1 MKKFKRVL
9 ATLLMLVMLMQPF
22 AMAASVTEFLDF
34 PNDWSTEAMTA
45 AVENGLLIGN
55 GNKLI
60 EPGRN
65 LRRSELAAIITR
77 AFGATITADI
87 GHFDDVKPG
96 DWYYN
101 AVSEAIQMG
110 AMNGTGPDTF
120 HPDKSV
126 TREEVFTTLA
136 RVLCIEGTD
145 MSVIDRFSDADE
157 ISDWALASVIGL
169 VENGYI
175 DGYPNGTLNPK
186 GDMTRAEL
194 AQLFHNLFK
203 TYINTSG
210 YHTRV
215 AAEGSVIV
223 RAPGAH
229 LENVTINGDL
239 IIADG
244 VGNGDFDL
252 NTVTV
257 NGRILAR
264 GGEGTV
270 TFKKVTA
277 TENVVIF
284 DRNGTVNFNNYRT
297 DVPFKD
303 NLVEYTP
310 ATFLTKKPVV
320 VPGPS
325 GAHPSTGGTV
335 TRYNVYFY
343 VDGRIYDSVSVKSG
357 NPVAAPR
364 KDPVKTGY
372 TFVYWSEDKDDD
384 GTGEGFDFSTPIK
397 GTEKLY
403 AIFTKDAV
411 EYEIT
416 FDLGDGTT
424 KVVTIGE
431 GEKIDE
437 ADVPVLEDTDTQYF
451 KGWETPAGEKI
462 PTDSVKDYE
471 FDEDTVLTPWYVDK
485 DKKVITFYD
494 GDQPFTTVEVPEGGK
509 VDEPAEKPEK
519 DGAEFKH
526 WGASEDAEEPFDFE
540 NEVITDDTKLY
551 AVYEYTVKFDG
562 DVYPEVK
569 VIHGKKISNPGD
581 APEVT
586 GKTFTHWS
594 KTVDGASYNF
604 DDAVTESF
612 TLYAVYSTNKYE
624 ITVDGGAPFEVE
636 HGSTIPADEIPE
648 KEDTET
654 QYFKGWTA
662 TYEDGTSENI
672 PADEIDEY
680 KVTKPAVITP
690 WYVDKDKNVITF
702 YNGSTA
708 HATQEIPEGGKA
720 TKPATDPEKDGAE
733 FKHWGVSEDAE
744 TAFDFENT
752 PITEETKLYAVY
764 EYTVSFSG
772 TSFADQKVLHGKTV
786 SDPGDAEEEGK
797 TFKHWSKTVDG
808 DAYDFA
814 AKVTES
820 FKLYPVFETNVY
832 TVEFVV
838 NGTTVDT
845 KDVEHGETVDEPADP
860 AAPAGEKFSHWA
872 DASGAEYDFA
882 APVTG
887 SLTLTAVFVP
897 VTTEKFDVVF
907 KVDGAE
913 VHSEEV
919 TDGGYASGPAT
930 EPEDTDEK
938 YFAGWIVEG
947 DTTETVV
954 DLTTYAITEDTTF
967 VAFFKNKLAVTF
979 YDLSLDDAPLFT
991 AYVMPGETLADNQYP
1006 HHEDNLGD
1014 SVLDLGEDYEGF
1026 ERNSGIHSVYDGV
1039 NYVHTVPM
1047 SYWYLAEEGDTEWTV
1062 FDSSVVINEDT
1073 DVHLNVQEVTV
1084 TIDIPKLSATFALTV
1099 WAPYSASTRVIDTV
1113 KDALFIS
1120 EETILRGIDTVE
1132 DDIMGKLID
1141 KGVIDED
1148 YNIKNINKHITL
1160 VQVIGKD
1167 NINKYI
1173 WEFVGD
1179 NASDED
1185 VEKDRQKKAY
1195 VNQLVDELCA
1205 GGDVTVTEDRLFMFE
1220 PIYEK
1225 LSKFNYEFIESK
1237 VPAQLKQILPMEH
1250 IEKLFTRFYDDA
1262 TYGYATQMKDAMDEV
1277 KGNPTKVVY
1286 IDSGIT
1292 IMINPISDIFTPA
1305 LEYALDMKVLAE
1317 GKLSDK
1323 FPTYYTYY
1331 KANPYT
1337 DALEDYLTTD
1347 TWFDGTDAGFEGEL
1361 SGYSL
1366 KEFDE
1371 YYDII
1376 KAVSVL
1382 ADDAML
1388 YYYNDVPEADRDAV
1402 LDVALT
1408 KMLDI
1413 ANIVKGLLVDY
1424 ATNGIPESLEEF
1436 ILSIESDPKLVEY
1449 LEKFG
1454 VDAYLDKIAGN
1465 ANADKVYDTAFD
1477 KLMGKFGD
1485 RIEAL
1490 LTKFADS
1497 KLNRDYD
1504 EGEYNKALEVL
1515 NGLFTTEEGE
1525 AIYTVDTI
1533 FEDYLDG
1540 VFYKEI
1546 SAKGVTVSVERDYLT
1561 NVEDVE

>member
-1 MKKFKRVL
+1 MKNFKRVL

-22 AMAASVTEFLDF
+22 ATAASVTEFLDF

-55 GNKLI
+55 GNRLI
-60 EPGRN
+60 EPNRN

-96 DWYYN
+96 EWYYN
-101 AVSEAIQMG
+101 AVSEALQMG
-110 AMNGTGPDTF
+110 AMSGTSPSTF

-145 MSVIDRFSDADE
+145 VSVVDRFSDKGE

-175 DGYPNGTLNPK
+175 DGYPNGTLDPR

-194 AQLFHNLFK
+194 AQMFHNLFK
-203 TYINTSG
+203 TYIDTAG
-210 YHTRV
+210 YHSHV
-215 AAEGSVIV
+215 NAEGSVIV

-244 VGNGDFDL
+244 VGAGDFDL
-252 NTVTV
+252 NSVTV

-264 GGEGTV
+264 GGEGKV

-277 TENVVIF
+277 AENVVIF
-284 DRNGTVNFNNYRT
+284 DRNGVVNFNNYRT

-303 NLVEYTP
+303 NLVEHTP
-310 ATFLTKKPVV
+310 ATFLTKKPVNT
-320 VPGPS
+320 GTGSSRPS
-325 GAHPSTGGTV
+325 GGDHT

-343 VDGRIYDSVSVKSG
+343 FDGRIFDSVSVKEG
-357 NPVAAPR
+357 NPVSAPTR
-364 KDPVKTGY
+364 TPSKNGY
-372 TFVYWSEDKDDD
+372 TFVYWSDDKDDD
-384 GTGEGFDFSTPIK
+384 GTGTGFDFTTPI
-397 GTEKLY
+397 TASTRLY

-411 EYEIT
+411 EYDIT
-416 FDLGDGTT
+416 FDFGNGTT
-424 KVVTIGE
+424 KVVTIVE
-431 GEKIDE
+431 GEKINE
-437 ADVPVLEDTDTQYF
+437 ADVPVMSDTDTQNF
-451 KGWETPAGEKI
+451 KGWTATYDDGSAPENILSEDMDEYIVT
-462 PTDSVKDYE
+462 KDVT
-471 FDEDTVLTPWYVDK
+471 FTPWYVDK
-485 DKKVITFYD
+485 DKKVVTFYN
-494 GDQPFTTVEVPEGGK
+494 GTATFETQEIPEGGNAT
-509 VDEPAEKPEK
+509 EPATDPTKT
-519 DGAEFKH
+519 GAEFKH
-526 WGASEDAEEPFDFE
+526 WG
-540 NEVITDDTKLY
+540 
-551 AVYEYTVKFDG
+551 
-562 DVYPEVK
+562 
-569 VIHGKKISNPGD
+569 ISD
-581 APEVT
+581 
-586 GKTFTHWS
+586 
-594 KTVDGASYNF
+594 
-604 DDAVTESF
+604 
-612 TLYAVYSTNKYE
+612 
-624 ITVDGGAPFEVE
+624 
-636 HGSTIPADEIPE
+636 
-648 KEDTET
+648 
-654 QYFKGWTA
+654 
-662 TYEDGTSENI
+662 
-672 PADEIDEY
+672 
-680 KVTKPAVITP
+680 
-690 WYVDKDKNVITF
+690 
-702 YNGSTA
+702 
-708 HATQEIPEGGKA
+708 
-720 TKPATDPEKDGAE
+720 
-733 FKHWGVSEDAE
+733 DAE
-744 TAFDFENT
+744 TAFDFNT
-752 PITEETKLYAVY
+752 AINADTKLYAVY
-764 EYTVSFSG
+764 EYTVSFDG
-772 TSFADQKVLHGKTV
+772 NAYPAQKVLHGKAATN
-786 SDPGDAEEEGK
+786 PGDASETGK
-797 TFKHWSKTVDG
+797 TFKHWSLTPDG
-808 DAYDFA
+808 AAYDFGT
-814 AKVTES
+814 KVTDS
-820 FKLYPVFETNVY
+820 ITLYPVFDTNIYEVK
-832 TVEFVV
+832 FMV
-838 NGTTVDT
+838 NGSPVDT
-845 KDVEHGETVDEPADP
+845 KNVEHGDTVDEPADP
-860 AAPAGEKFSHWA
+860 TAPAGMKFSHWSITP
-872 DASGAEYDFA
+872 DGAAYDFA
-882 APVTG
+882 TPVN
-887 SLTLTAVFVP
+887 SDLELHAVFVP
-897 VTTEKFDVVF
+897 VTAEKFDVVF
-907 KVDGAE
+907 KVDGTE
-913 VHSEEV
+913 VHTEEV
-919 TDGGYASGPAT
+919 TDGGYAAGPAT

-991 AYVMPGETLADNQYP
+991 AYVMPGETLAENQYP
-1006 HHEDNLGD
+1006 HHEDNLGEG
-1014 SVLDLGEDYEGF
+1014 VLDLGEDYEGF

-1047 SYWYLAEEGDTEWTV
+1047 SYWYLAEDGDTEWTV

-1084 TIDIPKLSATFALTV
+1084 TIDIPKLSSTFALTM
-1099 WAPYSASTRVIDTV
+1099 WAPYNSKTRVIDTV
-1113 KDALFIS
+1113 KDGLFIG
-1120 EETILRGIDTVE
+1120 EDTILRGIDTVE
-1132 DDIMGKLID
+1132 DDIMGKLVERDI
-1141 KGVIDED
+1141 IDED
-1148 YNIKNINKHITL
+1148 YNIKNIHKHITL
-1160 VQVIGKD
+1160 VQVLGED

-1237 VPAQLKQILPMEH
+1237 IPAQLKKVLPMEH
-1250 IEKLFTRFYDDA
+1250 IEKLFSRFYDDA
-1262 TYGYATQMKDAMDEV
+1262 KYGYVSQLKDAMAKAEADPEGTYYV
-1277 KGNPTKVVY
+1277 G
-1286 IDSGIT
+1286 SGVT
-1292 IMINPISDIFTPA
+1292 IMINPVSDLFAPA
-1305 LEYALDMKVLAE
+1305 LEHAIEMKGLPE
-1317 GKLSDK
+1317 GKLADK
-1323 FPTYYTYY
+1323 FPVYYSYY
-1331 KANPYT
+1331 KENPYAK
-1337 DALEDYLTTD
+1337 ALEDYLTTE
-1347 TWFDGTDAGFEGEL
+1347 TWFDGSDAGFEGEL

-1371 YYDII
+1371 YYQIV
-1376 KAVSVL
+1376 KALAVL
-1382 ADDAML
+1382 SDDAML

-1424 ATNGIPESLEEF
+1424 ATNGIPESLEDF
-1436 ILSIESDPKLVEY
+1436 IKSIEKDPELLKY

-1533 FEDYLDG
+1533 FEEFLGG
-1540 VFYKEI
+1540 VFFKEI
-1546 SAKGVTVSVERDYLT
+1546 SAKGATVSVERDFLT
-1561 NVEDVE
+1561 NVDDAK